1 MKPSAKR
8 SSGILSLAQLL
19 EHRPDSPAALIE
31 PALLPIP
38 RPKRN
43 TARINEKV

>member
-1 MKPSAKR
+1 MAP
-8 SSGILSLAQLL
+8 
-19 EHRPDSPAALIE
+19 HRNIWHHPNRTRGFADARPIPD

-43 TARINEKV
+43 TARISEKV